1 MRYGLGQLADDTAA
15 SEEQPPPSQQRLP
28 PVFAE
33 RLGAFCGVPKSSTG
47 EAAMYVFLP
56 LASGWACY
64 TGEQPDETDG
74 QFRMPCTCLS
84 PLDVDAFGAAKLGL
98 VAAAAIFLAVVSL
111 GLILDAM
118 LRERRQR
125 AYGRRRAGHNM
136 AHGMPHGANGFG
148 IGPRWGS
155 EQPPMLRTWE
165 ELYGLNGEVEPV
177 AAKIDLT
184 VAAARDL
191 PPMDSNVLTAIG
203 VQKASSDPYVRV
215 EFGTRRH
222 CTTTKDDTLFPV
234 WEETFQLEAK
244 SQLPCCQALS
254 SFCCPW
260 CAVAQMRPDEAVILS
275 VYDRD
280 MFSADDAM
288 GEVQISLGEIL
299 QGPVAESWRLLMPT
313 AESIVA
319 AAEAST
325 ERRPIDAQTL
335 GMRGQLCVRWDVDVS
350 FAAGGAWKCRA
361 FGYLT
366 LQVAHLVAF
375 CGTLV
380 HLVQH
385 GCE

>member
-1 MRYGLGQLADDTAA
+1 
-15 SEEQPPPSQQRLP
+15 
-28 PVFAE
+28 
-33 RLGAFCGVPKSSTG
+33 
-47 EAAMYVFLP
+47 
-56 LASGWACY
+56 
-64 TGEQPDETDG
+64 
-74 QFRMPCTCLS
+74 
-84 PLDVDAFGAAKLGL
+84 
-98 VAAAAIFLAVVSL
+98 
-111 GLILDAM
+111 M
-118 LRERRQR
+118 LR
-125 AYGRRRAGHNM
+125 
-136 AHGMPHGANGFG
+136 
-148 IGPRWGS
+148 S
-155 EQPPMLRTWE
+155 WE

-254 SFCCPW
+254 SLCCPW

-299 QGPVAESWRLLMPT
+299 QGPVAESWHPLMPT
-313 AESIVA
+313 AESILA
-319 AAEAST
+319 AAEASR

-361 FGYLT
+361 FGYLA

-385 GCE
+385 GCESPPATCKRTRIHT